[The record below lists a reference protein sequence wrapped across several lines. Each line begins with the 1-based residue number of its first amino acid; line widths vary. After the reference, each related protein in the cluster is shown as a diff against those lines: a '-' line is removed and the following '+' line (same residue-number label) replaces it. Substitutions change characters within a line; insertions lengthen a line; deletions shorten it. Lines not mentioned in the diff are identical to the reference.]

1 MSIKQTVPRGTDD
14 RKKQANWEDDQKRH
28 ADPWGVKG
36 SFLLRCQLCGMPSL
50 LHGEPVP
57 VFAVCPLLVSLPG
70 WGHQL
75 PLPVPARRCPD
86 QWPPSPGCSLFSFW
100 FSIHPQALL
109 RHHFVHGCKELKPH
123 PPMLVVREFPRGQ
136 RRLDPAAPTLI
147 PGDSTSPVAPLPL
160 PALTSLLV
168 PLLLRLR
175 APRLSHS
182 PQAHPKSEPV
192 LPRPKSS
199 WVFPNCSGAH

>member
-1 MSIKQTVPRGTDD
+1 MTERSKRIGKMIRRGMRTPEGSRAPFYWDASSAGCRPSCTGSRCPCLLSVPS
-14 RKKQANWEDDQKRH
+14 W
-28 ADPWGVKG
+28 
-36 SFLLRCQLCGMPSL
+36 
-50 LHGEPVP
+50 
-57 VFAVCPLLVSLPG
+57 SLPG

-86 QWPPSPGCSLFSFW
+86 QWPPAPGCSLFSSW
-100 FSIHPQALL
+100 FSIHPQALR

-123 PPMLVVREFPRGQ
+123 PPMLAVREFPHGQ

-147 PGDSTSPVAPLPL
+147 PGDSTSPVAPLRL

-175 APRLSHS
+175 APRSSHS

-199 WVFPNCSGAH
+199 WAFPNCSGAH

>member
-1 MSIKQTVPRGTDD
+1 M
-14 RKKQANWEDDQKRH
+14 
-28 ADPWGVKG
+28 
-36 SFLLRCQLCGMPSL
+36 
-50 LHGEPVP
+50 
-57 VFAVCPLLVSLPG
+57 
-70 WGHQL
+70 
-75 PLPVPARRCPD
+75 
-86 QWPPSPGCSLFSFW
+86 
-100 FSIHPQALL
+100 
-109 RHHFVHGCKELKPH
+109 HGCKELKPH
-123 PPMLVVREFPRGQ
+123 PPMLAVREFPHGQ

-175 APRLSHS
+175 ALRSSHS

-199 WVFPNCSGAH
+199 